1 MRRFVTAATMAL
13 FLSASACGGPDTGAM
28 KDGPAKAGNATS
40 LSDSTVELFAD
51 LPRAES
57 APPDA
62 FGDLYFNL
70 LTRVTA
76 EVDALQET
84 GDVGAAR
91 EAIAY
96 ARAEVAILKDRVGAL
111 PDEARSAVFQDGVAQ
126 LSFARTQYKRAVR
139 RIDPNASAALR
150 DFAEDADERWPSLRW

>member
-1 MRRFVTAATMAL
+1 MN
-13 FLSASACGGPDTGAM
+13 GGPAQADS
-28 KDGPAKAGNATS
+28 ATS
-40 LSDSTVELFAD
+40 FSDSTVELFAD
-51 LPRAES
+51 LAKAES

-76 EVDALQET
+76 EVDAVQET
-84 GDVGAAR
+84 GDLGAAR

-111 PDEARSAVFQDGVAQ
+111 PDKARSAVFQDGVAQ

-139 RIDPNASAALR
+139 RIGPDAPADLR
-150 DFAEDADERWPSLRW
+150 AFAEDADQRWPSLR